1 MPANFAACRA
11 GACPT
16 PACKT
21 HPIYTSLTSFG
32 LMPAFSKAPLMA
44 MAPNWVA
51 GTVEREPLKLPIG
64 VLAAATI

>member
-1 MPANFAACRA
+1 MEACRA
-11 GACPT
+11 GAWPKLAEST
-16 PACKT
+16 L
-21 HPIYTSLTSFG
+21 PINTSLTASMG
-32 LMPAFSKAPLMA
+32 SPDLAKAPLMA